1 MCHACILL
9 LDWHPKLLKLLKP
22 RTCKHAH
29 NPIVLTYKLH
39 ESTVQN
45 LHKNKTWDQSNILR
59 WMDALGVL
67 KKFLKMPTK
76 LRLQIHVFGNHLSNM
91 KKLILFNIQSEFD
104 SDNK

>member
-1 MCHACILL
+1 
-9 LDWHPKLLKLLKP
+9 
-22 RTCKHAH
+22 
-29 NPIVLTYKLH
+29 
-39 ESTVQN
+39 
-45 LHKNKTWDQSNILR
+45 
-59 WMDALGVL
+59 MDALGVL